1 MAKVIRQDHVE
12 VRLVSASQNL
22 SGHFQLGVHFKIDP
36 EWHVYWKNPGDSGS
50 APKFQLS
57 GGEIKSIQWPYPVR
71 LPVGDLT
78 NYGYDHEVVFLLDVH
93 TVSAPLKLNLEWL
106 VCKVECIP
114 GFGEIEITEKNVSVE
129 PDLVSKFQR
138 RIPQKGN
145 WKARFDSKSSEA
157 LNFEFDLTENEISK
171 IKNIFVFPEN
181 SEAFQTGLPKVEPLQ
196 KSLKVSVPI
205 SSNANFQSKTES
217 FTFVVHD
224 LNDEVRT
231 FFQEIPVQKPPPSIF
246 LGMLFAFLGGVIL
259 NLMPCVFPVLFLK
272 AFSFL
277 KEKDTAAI
285 RKSSWQYSLGV
296 VVSFL
301 AFGGLLVI
309 LRFSGEAIGWGY
321 QLQNPWLVYLLSL
334 LFFVMGLN
342 FYGFFEVGNNL
353 VLQASKV
360 SGNKFFSGSF
370 GTGVLAVI
378 VASPCTAPF
387 MGSALGLALLL
398 PAHLSILIFL
408 SLGVGMALPM
418 LMLAYVPKLIE
429 KLPRSGQWMIVV
441 KQLMSFPLFATCLWL
456 LWVLGNQK
464 GSDAIFVSLGSFLVF
479 VLAVWILSVSQKS
492 IWKIFAVVL
501 LVAAPIASVFQIRS
515 LQLASTSTVE
525 KSAWIPYD
533 EKVLSEKRATQPI
546 FVDFTASWCITCQVN
561 KRSVLNTKEIQDLF
575 RENNVLLMQ
584 ADWTN
589 HDPIITKALARFDRN
604 SVPLYVFYLNNAEPI
619 ILPEIL
625 TKEMIRNLFKK

>member
-408 SLGVGMALPM
+408 SLGVGIELLEELTNHRIDVIISNSPAPSLNT
-418 LMLAYVPKLIE
+418 E
-429 KLPRSGQWMIVV
+429 KLLAKCVLKMPLIVAGSPKFQSLSAQFPKSLQGQPFIYPTIHNRLRPEIEEWFTDTKVVPNVVAEVQDTSLVKNLALDGRGMMVMAESAIQDHLDSGQLNKIGTIKGLQEEIWLIAVQRKKPHPIV
-441 KQLMSFPLFATCLWL
+441 QELMKNL
-456 LWVLGNQK
+456 
-464 GSDAIFVSLGSFLVF
+464 
-479 VLAVWILSVSQKS
+479 
-492 IWKIFAVVL
+492 
-501 LVAAPIASVFQIRS
+501 
-515 LQLASTSTVE
+515 
-525 KSAWIPYD
+525 
-533 EKVLSEKRATQPI
+533 
-546 FVDFTASWCITCQVN
+546 
-561 KRSVLNTKEIQDLF
+561 DL
-575 RENNVLLMQ
+575 
-584 ADWTN
+584 
-589 HDPIITKALARFDRN
+589 K
-604 SVPLYVFYLNNAEPI
+604 
-619 ILPEIL
+619 
-625 TKEMIRNLFKK
+625 